1 MFPSRRD
8 TRATIMFD
16 DVESYDKDLS
26 GRLRD
31 VTIKGKTN
39 LTIGTKPI
47 RVCPV
52 GQQVWVHEQSFEDDN
67 HLKRISVDGKE
78 IKHIKSI
85 FPQDM
90 YLDKTNNVYLCF
102 ADTGWISRL
111 TPDHRV
117 VNIVNTG
124 TMRPIS
130 ICVTQSGDILS
141 ALVDVSIQDFEEC
154 KQTYIARMDSMGK
167 EKQRIQFEEDGH
179 TRLFQYGYF
188 VDENKNGDIVV
199 LNKVGEKRGQLII
212 LDQKGYAKH
221 YYNGTSQLDE
231 DDFLPA
237 TVCCDNQCRIIVAD
251 KYNSAL
257 HLLNPRGEL
266 LRLLMTEK
274 DGLVRPYSLGLS
286 DGLLWV
292 GTYEGK
298 VIVAEYKA
306 FRYTHLLISAL
317 PISFGLSSDLL
328 NFIVLLSCILHQSDI
343 NYVVTVLILK
353 RGFRYVNVSQFIHV
367 SVP

>member
-1 MFPSRRD
+1 
-8 TRATIMFD
+8 
-16 DVESYDKDLS
+16 
-26 GRLRD
+26 
-31 VTIKGKTN
+31 
-39 LTIGTKPI
+39 
-47 RVCPV
+47 
-52 GQQVWVHEQSFEDDN
+52 
-67 HLKRISVDGKE
+67 
-78 IKHIKSI
+78 
-85 FPQDM
+85 M

-124 TMRPIS
+124 SLRPIS

-141 ALVDVSIQDFEEC
+141 ALVDVSIQDFDEC
-154 KQTYIARMDSMGK
+154 KQTYIARLDSMGK
-167 EKQRIQFEEDGH
+167 EKQRIQFEDDGH

-199 LNKVGEKRGQLII
+199 LNKVGEKRGNVYI
-212 LDQKGYAKH
+212 LDKNGYVKH
-221 YYNGTSQLDE
+221 SYNGTSQLDE

-237 TVCCDNQCRIIVAD
+237 TVCCDHQCRIIVAD

-257 HLLNPRGEL
+257 HLLNPKGEL

-286 DGLLWV
+286 DGMLWV

-306 FRYTHLLISAL
+306 FRYTHLLISDYAL
-317 PISFGLSSDLL
+317 RISFNPVS
-328 NFIVLLSCILHQSDI
+328 VLLIS
-343 NYVVTVLILK
+343 
-353 RGFRYVNVSQFIHV
+353 
-367 SVP
+367 